1 VYSNHEEDGK
11 MSLTIGETIQQL
23 HRALRDY
30 IEATYH
36 VSHPTLVAQRRQLL
50 EEPGVIHQRPYLEST
65 PRYKTGEAFRDL
77 GIDAAALDVF
87 SAVSKAEGDLDLLIH
102 DPPYEHQAIST
113 KLSLVDGR
121 SLVVMTGTGSGKT
134 ECFLLPILGKLAR
147 EARSKGPEFG
157 ATPAVRAMVLYPM
170 NALVND
176 QLGRLRLLFGDT
188 RILAKFMDWSGRP
201 ARFARYTSRTL
212 YPGVR
217 DEAKDK
223 DRLVP
228 IGKYYV
234 GNLELARGPA
244 SPQQAAAEA
253 LVRELKKRGKW
264 PAKPDLIGW
273 YGKKGTRWQDA
284 KSGEFKRCV
293 TLPGDPELVT
303 RHEVQEAPPDVL
315 VTNYSML
322 EYMLM
327 RPLERPIFDQT
338 RDWLRANPEER
349 FLLVIDEAHLYR
361 GAAGAEVAL
370 LIRRLRMR
378 LGIPEERLQVICTSA
393 SFKDPDYAVQFG
405 SQLTGKDPAD
415 FSKVQGDLLLRSGAA
430 KGSPQDAGALDA
442 IDLGAFYESE
452 TDETRLAQISLF
464 LEYRNIKR
472 PWQLQRALYDALVSF
487 APMTRL
493 INFTMTEARPV
504 DELSKELFDEVPPD
518 VAARA
523 VTNLIAI
530 GSVARRDP
538 TEPGLLPCRV
548 HAFYRGLAGLWVCMN
563 PQCASLPAAERGGP
577 AGKLFSQPRDTCDCG
592 ARVLEL
598 FTCRNCGTA
607 YGRAYTNNVDD
618 PDFLW
623 SEPGG
628 AFRTLSGQFD
638 ELAPIDLL
646 LEKPVFNKA
655 VEPAEYDLV
664 TGRLNP
670 PKLGPR
676 NRQVYLRVGR
686 SGPPDTEDEPRSAKP
701 GEFRPCAVCGGSAP
715 FGRSSVQDHQTK
727 GDQPFQALI
736 AKQIQVQ
743 PPSPVQATR
752 LAPLRGRK
760 VLIFSDSRQTAA
772 RLAPNIQAYSTQD
785 ALRPL
790 IVSGY
795 ARLAGVPTIGNSLSL
810 EDLYPGVLIAA
821 RAMGVR
827 LRPEL
832 KVGESFQDE
841 NLVEN
846 NGALTR
852 DTDLTRLRASAP
864 PEALLRAITKSL
876 ADRYYGLESLA
887 LASII
892 ERPGHSSKIH
902 AWPNVTGYA
911 QSQEE
916 KVALARAWLRCWN
929 RPGFWLS
936 RMPPAWWQRDI
947 QPRSGKFTEMHRLL
961 RDKPARSLFEKEWV
975 PRLLGLFTEQT
986 APGKFRLKGVELS
999 LAIGG
1004 AWAYCQ
1010 SCRTAQRPFPGLKTC
1025 ANCGQDTAV
1034 LIDPDTDPVFIARK
1048 GYYRT
1053 STIDALRTPPTVP
1066 MALIAAEHT
1075 AQLNTAQA
1083 EDVFS
1088 KTEEHEL
1095 LFQDVDLGPD
1105 DTGRER
1111 PAIDVLSCTTTMEVG
1126 IDIGTLSGVS
1136 LRNMPPARANY
1147 QQRAGR
1153 AGRRGN
1159 AVATVTAFGSADSHD
1174 EHYFTHPDQMIRGA
1188 VDDPTLTLDNPE
1200 IARRHVT
1207 AYLLQRYHQ
1216 AKLPKIRPED
1226 QPHLFAV
1233 LGTVSDFKDPSK
1245 VLNRVDLKQW
1255 LRSNETV
1262 LKGDVAAW
1270 LPKEMATADRQQLLD
1285 ALIEGTLQPID
1296 DAIEYDSG
1304 ASAITGSAGNAS
1316 AVKGDQ
1322 GGSTSLETREEEGEE
1337 RPSYDPASE
1346 NLLDRLLYK
1355 GVLPRYAFP
1364 TDVATFYVFDRDRST
1379 GYRPAFRFTPSRGL
1393 PIALSE
1399 YAPGK
1404 EVWIG
1409 SKLWTSG
1416 AIYSPMRSDRHR
1428 AWRARRFYY
1437 ECRNCRYARTTSLE
1451 EGSRGE
1457 TKDCEAC
1464 GGVGTFGP
1472 ARYWLRPPGF
1482 AHPVSKEEG
1491 TSPDDQPARSYA
1503 TRAKLTM
1510 HTPPDE
1516 AQWTRLNDH
1525 IRVYYTRQH
1534 LLVTNRGPRE
1544 EGYTY
1549 CMECGLI
1556 EPTALPKGVV
1566 GAAHRKPYPN
1576 HGDENCPGG
1585 RLTKGL
1591 VLGTDFIS
1599 DVLLVSVSVNPPL
1612 TLVPTLL
1619 ATDVALRTISV
1630 ALTKAACAR
1639 LELDANELQ
1648 AEYRP
1653 ALTAAG
1659 REGREAEIY
1668 LYDTLPGGAGFARR
1682 AGQLGLTVFEDAL
1695 RVLAECPENC
1705 DRSCYRCLRSY
1716 RNKFEHDLLDRHLGA
1731 SLLRFLIHGNYP
1743 TSDSSRLAAS
1753 ADLLFEDLH
1762 RQNLEG
1768 LTIERNHPVTLP
1780 GFGTVI
1786 VPIYVRGTDGSEYII
1801 GLHGPLTPDDPPDPV
1816 LRDIKESCPSIH
1828 VYLQDEMVIRRNLP
1842 AATSHLI
1849 SQIGAHSGQSVH
1861 SFRPESSTRS
1871 G

>member
-1 VYSNHEEDGK
+1 
-11 MSLTIGETIQQL
+11 MALTIGETIQQL
-23 HRALRDY
+23 QRALADY

-36 VSHPTLVAQRRQLL
+36 VSHPILVAQRRRLL
-50 EEPGVIHQRPYLEST
+50 DESGVIHQRPYLEST
-65 PRYKTGEAFRDL
+65 PRYKTGVAFRDL
-77 GIDAAALDVF
+77 GLDTAALDVF
-87 SAVSKAEGDLDLLIH
+87 SAVSKAEDDLDLLIH
-102 DPPYEHQAIST
+102 DPPYGHQAEST
-113 KLSLVDGR
+113 KLLLVEGR

-134 ECFLLPILGKLAR
+134 ECFLLPILGKLAI
-147 EARSKGPEFG
+147 EARSKGAEFG

-176 QLGRLRLLFGDT
+176 QLGRLRLLFGDP
-188 RILAKFMDWSGRP
+188 RIVEKFAEWSGRP

-217 DEAKDK
+217 EEDKDK

-234 GNLELARGPA
+234 RNLELAQEPV
-244 SPQQAAAEA
+244 SPRQAAAEA

-264 PAKPDLIGW
+264 PAKPDLISW
-273 YGKKGTRWQDA
+273 YGKKGTRWRDA
-284 KSGEFKRCV
+284 KRGEFKRCV
-293 TLPGDPELVT
+293 MLPGDPELVT

-378 LGIPEERLQVICTSA
+378 LGIPAERLQVICTSA
-393 SFKDPDYAVQFG
+393 SFRDPDYAVQFG

-415 FSKVQGDLLLRSGAA
+415 FRKVQGELLLRSGIA
-430 KGSPQDAGALDA
+430 KGTLQDARALDA
-442 IDLGAFYESE
+442 INLSAFYESDS
-452 TDETRLAQISLF
+452 DETRLAQMSVF
-464 LEYRNIKR
+464 LEYRKVER
-472 PWQLQRALYDALVSF
+472 PWQLQRALYCALLSF
-487 APMTRL
+487 APMARL
-493 INFTMTEARPV
+493 IDLTMTEAQPV
-504 DELSKELFDEVPPD
+504 AELAQELFDGVPPD
-518 VAARA
+518 IGARA
-523 VTNLIAI
+523 VTNLIAM
-530 GSVARRDP
+530 GSIARPDP
-538 TEPGLLPCRV
+538 TEPSLLPCRV
-548 HAFYRGLAGLWVCMN
+548 HSFFRGLAGLWVCMD
-563 PQCASLPAAERGGP
+563 PQCASLPPSERGGP
-577 AGKLFSQPRDTCDCG
+577 AGRLFSQPRDTCDCS

-607 YGRAYTNNVDD
+607 YGRAYTDNIDD

-628 AFRTLSGQFD
+628 AFLTHSGQFG

-646 LEKPVFNKA
+646 LEKPVFTEA
-655 VEPAEYDLV
+655 AEPAEYDLV

-676 NRQVYLRVGR
+676 NRQVYLRARR
-686 SGPPDTEDEPRSAKP
+686 SGPLDTEDEPRSAKP
-701 GEFRPCAVCGGSAP
+701 GEFRPCAVCGGSAA

-743 PPSPVQATR
+743 PPSPVPATR

-772 RLAPNIQAYSTQD
+772 RLAPNLQTYSTQD

-795 ARLAGVPTIGNSLSL
+795 ARLAGVPAIASLLSL
-810 EDLYPGVLIAA
+810 EDLYLGVLIAA
-821 RAMGVR
+821 KDMGVR

-841 NLVEN
+841 KLVEDAVR
-846 NGALTR
+846 NGVLTR
-852 DTDLTRLRASAP
+852 DIDLLGLLVRLRASAP
-864 PEALLRAITKSL
+864 PESLLRAITKPL

-887 LASII
+887 LASIV
-892 ERPGHSSKIH
+892 ERPEHSPKISVWPDIPGHARSE
-902 AWPNVTGYA
+902 
-911 QSQEE
+911 EE
-916 KVALARAWLRCWN
+916 KIALARAWLRCWN

-936 RMPPAWWQRDI
+936 RMPPAWWLRDV
-947 QPRSGKFTEMHRLL
+947 QPRSGKFMEMHRLL

-975 PRLLGLFTEQT
+975 PRLLGLFAEQT
-986 APGKFRLKGVELS
+986 APGKFRLKGNELS

-1010 SCRTAQRPFPGLKTC
+1010 SCRTAQRPFPGGRTC
-1025 ANCGQDTAV
+1025 VNCGQDTASP
-1034 LIDPDTDPVFIARK
+1034 IDPDTDPVFIARK
-1048 GYYRT
+1048 GYYRA

-1083 EDVFS
+1083 EEVFS
-1088 KTEEHEL
+1088 KAEEHEL
-1095 LFQDVDLGPD
+1095 LFQDVDLGPE

-1216 AKLPKIRPED
+1216 AKLPEIKPED

-1233 LGTVSDFKDPSK
+1233 LGTVSDFKDSKK
-1245 VLNRVDLKQW
+1245 VLNRVDLESW
-1255 LRSNETV
+1255 LRSNETA
-1262 LKGDVAAW
+1262 LKAEIASW
-1270 LPKEMATADRQQLLD
+1270 LPKEISSADRQELLNT
-1285 ALIEGTLQPID
+1285 LIEETLVPID
-1296 DAIEYDSG
+1296 NAIEYDS
-1304 ASAITGSAGNAS
+1304 NAS
-1316 AVKGDQ
+1316 INTDSASDASVVKGDDE
-1322 GGSTSLETREEEGEE
+1322 GSTSLEAPEEEGEE
-1337 RPSYDPASE
+1337 QPGRNPASE

-1364 TDVATFYVFDRDRST
+1364 TDVATFHVFDPDRST
-1379 GYRPAFRFTPSRGL
+1379 YYRPAFRFTPSQGL

-1416 AIYSPMRSDRHR
+1416 AIYSPMANDRYR
-1428 AWRARRFYY
+1428 AWLDRRLYY
-1437 ECRNCRYARTTSLE
+1437 ECSYCHYARTTSLL

-1464 GGVGTFGP
+1464 GQVGTFGP

-1516 AQWTRLNDH
+1516 AKWTRLNEH
-1525 IRVYYTRQH
+1525 IRVFYTRQH

-1549 CMECGLI
+1549 CTKCGLI

-1566 GAAHRKPYPN
+1566 GAAHRKPFPD
-1576 HGDENCPGG
+1576 HKDENCPGG
-1585 RLTKGL
+1585 GATKGI

-1599 DVLLVSVSVNPPL
+1599 DVLLVSINVELPL
-1612 TLVPTLL
+1612 TLVPGFL
-1619 ATDVALRTISV
+1619 ATDVALRTLSE
-1630 ALTKAACAR
+1630 ALTKAACSR
-1639 LELDANELQ
+1639 LELEAKELQ

-1653 ALTAAG
+1653 ALTPAG
-1659 REGREAEIY
+1659 RDGRESEIY
-1668 LYDTLPGGAGFARR
+1668 LYDTLPGGAGFAQRVGR
-1682 AGQLGLTVFEDAL
+1682 LGLIVFEDAL
-1695 RVLAECPENC
+1695 QLLEECPENC

-1716 RNKFEHDLLDRHLGA
+1716 KNKFEHDLLDRHLGA

-1743 TSDSSRLAAS
+1743 TLDSSRLAAS
-1753 ADLLFEDLH
+1753 TDLLFEDLR

-1768 LTIERNHPVTLP
+1768 IRVERNHPVTLP
-1780 GFGTVI
+1780 GFGTVT
-1786 VPIYVRGTDGSEYII
+1786 VPIYVRRADGSEYII

-1816 LRDIKESCPSIH
+1816 LRDIKEFCPSIP
-1828 VYLQDEMVIRRNLP
+1828 VYFYDEMVIRRNLP

-1849 SQIGAHSGQSVH
+1849 SQIG
-1861 SFRPESSTRS
+1861 
-1871 G
+1871 

>member
-1 VYSNHEEDGK
+1 
-11 MSLTIGETIQQL
+11 MALTIGETIQQL

-36 VSHPTLVAQRRQLL
+36 VSHPTLVAQRRRLL

-65 PRYKTGEAFRDL
+65 PRYKTGLAFREL
-77 GIDAAALDVF
+77 GLDPAVLDVF

-121 SLVVMTGTGSGKT
+121 SIVVMTGTGSGKT

-147 EARSKGPEFG
+147 EARTKGLQFG
-157 ATPAVRAMVLYPM
+157 STPAVRAMVLYPM

-176 QLGRLRLLFGDT
+176 QLGRLRLLFGDP
-188 RILAKFMDWSGRP
+188 RIVQKFMEWSGRP

-217 DEAKDK
+217 DEDKDK

-234 GNLELARGPA
+234 RNLELAQEQA
-244 SPQQAAAEA
+244 SPHQAAAEA
-253 LVRELKKRGKW
+253 LVSELKKRGKW

-273 YGKKGTRWQDA
+273 YGKKGARWRDR

-315 VTNYSML
+315 ITNYSML

-338 RDWLRANPEER
+338 RDWLHANPEEP

-378 LGIPEERLQVICTSA
+378 LGIPAERLQVICTSA
-393 SFKDPDYAVQFG
+393 SFRDPHYAVQFG
-405 SQLTGKDPAD
+405 SQLTGKEQAD
-415 FSKVQGDLLLRSGAA
+415 FRNVQGDLLLRSEAA
-430 KGSPQDAGALDA
+430 KGTPEDANALDS
-442 IDLGAFYESE
+442 INLGAFYESD
-452 TDETRLAQISLF
+452 TDESRLAHISPF
-464 LEYRNIKR
+464 LEYRNVEP

-487 APMTRL
+487 PPMARL
-493 INFTMTEARPV
+493 INLTMTEAHPV
-504 DELSKELFDEVPPD
+504 GELGQELFDGVSSN

-530 GSVARRDP
+530 GSVARRDA
-538 TEPGLLPCRV
+538 TEPSLLPCRV
-548 HAFYRGLAGLWVCMN
+548 HSFYRGLAGLWVCMDQ
-563 PQCASLPAAERGGP
+563 QCSSLPAAERGGP
-577 AGKLFSQPRDTCDCG
+577 TGKLFSQPRDTCDCG
-592 ARVLEL
+592 ARVLEF

-607 YGRAYTNNVDD
+607 YCRAYTNNVDD

-623 SEPGG
+623 PEPGG
-628 AFRTLSGQFD
+628 AFRTLTGQFD

-646 LEKPVFNKA
+646 LEKPVFIDA
-655 VEPAEYDLV
+655 VEPAEYDLI

-686 SGPPDTEDEPRSAKP
+686 SGPPDTEDEPRNAKP
-701 GEFRPCAVCGGSAP
+701 GEFRPCAVCGESAS

-743 PPSPVQATR
+743 PPSPVQATK

-772 RLAPNIQAYSTQD
+772 RLAPNLQTYSTQD

-790 IVSGY
+790 TVSGY
-795 ARLAGVPTIGNSLSL
+795 ARLAGAPIIANLLSL
-810 EDLYPGVLIAA
+810 EDLYLGVLIAA
-821 RAMGVR
+821 KDMGVR

-841 NLVEN
+841 NLVEEAVRT
-846 NGALTR
+846 GALTR
-852 DTDLTRLRASAP
+852 DTELLQLLVRLRGSAP
-864 PEALLRAITKSL
+864 PESLLRAITKSL
-876 ADRYYGLESLA
+876 SDRYYGLESLA

-892 ERPGHSSKIH
+892 ERPEHSLRVS
-902 AWPNVTGYA
+902 AWPDIPGYA
-911 QSQEE
+911 ESQEG
-916 KVALARAWLRCWN
+916 KVALTRAWLRCWS

-936 RMPPAWWQRDI
+936 RMPPAWWLRDV

-975 PRLLGLFTEQT
+975 PQLLGLFAEQT
-986 APGKFRLKGVELS
+986 APNKYRLKGGELS

-1004 AWAYCQ
+1004 AWSYCQ
-1010 SCRTAQRPFPGLKTC
+1010 SCRTAQRPFPGRTTC
-1025 ANCGQDTAV
+1025 VNCGQDTAV
-1034 LIDPDTDPVFIARK
+1034 PIDPDTDPVFTSRK
-1048 GYYRT
+1048 GYYRA

-1083 EDVFS
+1083 EEVFS
-1088 KTEEHEL
+1088 KAEEHEL
-1095 LFQDVDLGPD
+1095 LFQDVNLGPE

-1126 IDIGTLSGVS
+1126 IDIGSLSGVS

-1147 QQRAGR
+1147 QQRSGR

-1188 VDDPTLTLDNPE
+1188 VDDPILTLDNPE

-1216 AKLPKIRPED
+1216 AKLPAIKPED

-1233 LGTVSDFKDPSK
+1233 LGTVSDFKDSKK
-1245 VLNRVDLKQW
+1245 VLNRVDLEQW
-1255 LRSNETV
+1255 LRSQETE
-1262 LKGDVAAW
+1262 LKKDIAAW
-1270 LPKEMATADRQQLLD
+1270 LPNEMDTTDRQKLLD
-1285 ALIEGTLQPID
+1285 ALIEGTLAPID
-1296 DAIEYDSG
+1296 DAIEYESN
-1304 ASAITGSAGNAS
+1304 ASANTGSAGKIS
-1316 AVKGDQ
+1316 ATKGDDE
-1322 GGSTSLETREEEGEE
+1322 GTTNLEAPDEEGEE
-1337 RPSYDPASE
+1337 KPGRDPASE

-1364 TDVATFYVFDRDRST
+1364 TDVATFHVFDPDRST
-1379 GYRPAFRFTPSRGL
+1379 YYRAAFRFTPSQGL

-1416 AIYSPMRSDRHR
+1416 AIYSPMRNDRFR
-1428 AWRARRFYY
+1428 AWIARRLYY
-1437 ECRNCRYARTTSLE
+1437 ECRYCHYARTTSLD

-1457 TKDCEAC
+1457 IKDCEAC

-1482 AHPVSKEEG
+1482 AHPISKEEG

-1510 HTPPDE
+1510 HTPQDG
-1516 AQWTRLNDH
+1516 AKWTRLNDR

-1549 CMECGLI
+1549 CTKCGLI

-1566 GAAHRKPYPN
+1566 GAAHRKPYPD
-1576 HGDENCPGG
+1576 HRDENCPGG
-1585 RLTKGL
+1585 GATKGL

-1599 DVLLVSVSVNPPL
+1599 DVLLISIGVDSPL
-1612 TLVPTLL
+1612 TLTPGLL
-1619 ATDVALRTISV
+1619 ATDVVLRTISE

-1639 LELDANELQ
+1639 LELEANELQ

-1668 LYDTLPGGAGFARR
+1668 LYDTLPGGAGFAQRV
-1682 AGQLGLTVFEDAL
+1682 GQLGLAVFEDAL
-1695 RVLAECPENC
+1695 RVLEECPENC

-1716 RNKFEHDLLDRHLGA
+1716 KNKFEHDLLDRQLGA
-1731 SLLRFLIHGNYP
+1731 SLMRFLIRGNYP
-1743 TSDSSRLAAS
+1743 TLDSGRLATS
-1753 ADLLFEDLH
+1753 TDLLFEDLR
-1762 RQNLEG
+1762 RQDLEG
-1768 LTIERNHPVTLP
+1768 LTIERNHQISLP
-1780 GFGTVI
+1780 GFGTVTI
-1786 VPIYVRGTDGSEYII
+1786 PIYVRRSDGSEYII
-1801 GLHGPLTPDDPPDPV
+1801 SLHGPLTPDDPPDQV
-1816 LRDIKESCPSIH
+1816 LREIKEFCPSIP
-1828 VYLQDEMVIRRNLP
+1828 VYLYDEMVVRRNLP

-1849 SQIGAHSGQSVH
+1849 SQIG
-1861 SFRPESSTRS
+1861 
-1871 G
+1871 

>member
-1 VYSNHEEDGK
+1 

-36 VSHPTLVAQRRQLL
+36 VSHPILVAQRRRLL

-65 PRYKTGEAFRDL
+65 PRYQTGAAFRDL
-77 GIDAAALDVF
+77 GLDAATLDVL
-87 SAVSKAEGDLDLLIH
+87 SAVSKAEGDLGLLIH
-102 DPPYEHQAIST
+102 DPPYQHQATST

-147 EARSKGPEFG
+147 EAKSKGQEFG

-176 QLGRLRLLFGDT
+176 QLGRLRLLFGDP
-188 RILAKFMDWSGRP
+188 RIVKRFMQWSGRP

-217 DEAKDK
+217 DEKKDK
-223 DRLVP
+223 DRLLP

-234 GNLELARGPA
+234 RNLELAQGA
-244 SPQQAAAEA
+244 TSPQQKAAEA

-273 YGKKGTRWQDA
+273 YGKKGSRWRDA
-284 KSGEFKRCV
+284 KSGDFKRCV

-303 RHEVQEAPPDVL
+303 RHEVHEAPPDIL

-327 RPLERPIFDQT
+327 RPLERPIFDDT

-378 LGIPEERLQVICTSA
+378 LGIPAERLQVICTSA
-393 SFKDPDYAVQFG
+393 SFKDPDYAVRFG
-405 SQLTGKDPAD
+405 AQLAGKDPAD
-415 FSKVQGDLLLRSGAA
+415 FRKVQGDLLLRSGAG
-430 KGSPQDAGALDA
+430 KGSPQDAAALDA
-442 IDLGAFYESE
+442 IDLRAFYES
-452 TDETRLAQISLF
+452 DSDDARLSHVASF
-464 LEYRNIKR
+464 LEYRNIDR

-487 APMTRL
+487 APMANL
-493 INFTMTEARPV
+493 INITMSEAQPV
-504 DELSKELFDEVPPD
+504 DALGEALFDGVAPD

-523 VTNLIAI
+523 VTNLIAL

-548 HAFYRGLAGLWVCMN
+548 HSFYRGLAGLWVCMD
-563 PQCASLPAAERGGP
+563 PQCASLPPDRRGGP
-577 AGKLFSQPRDTCDCG
+577 AGMLFSQPRDTCDCG

-598 FTCRNCGTA
+598 YTCRNCGTA
-607 YGRAYTNNVDD
+607 YGRAYTNDVDD
-618 PDFLW
+618 PNFLW

-646 LEKPVFNKA
+646 LEKPVFVES

-670 PKLGPR
+670 QQLGPR
-676 NRQVYLRVGR
+676 NRQVYLRAGR
-686 SGPPDTEDEPRSAKP
+686 SAPPDADDEPRNAAP
-701 GEFRPCAVCGGSAP
+701 GEFRPCAVCGESAA

-743 PPSPVQATR
+743 PPSPVQATP

-772 RLAPNIQAYSTQD
+772 RLAPNLQTYSTQD

-795 ARLAGVPTIGNSLSL
+795 ARLAGSAIIANLLSL
-810 EDLYPGVLIAA
+810 EDLYLGVLIAA
-821 RAMGVR
+821 KEMGVR

-841 NLVEN
+841 NVVEEAVR

-852 DTDLTRLRASAP
+852 DTDLLQLLVRLRGSAP
-864 PEALLRAITKSL
+864 PESLLRAITKSL

-887 LASII
+887 LASLV
-892 ERPGHSSKIH
+892 ERPEHAPKIH
-902 AWPNVTGYA
+902 ALPDVLGYA
-911 QSQEE
+911 QSQDE
-916 KVALARAWLRCWN
+916 KIALARAWLRCWS

-936 RMPPAWWQRDI
+936 RMPPAWWLRDV
-947 QPRSGKFTEMHRLL
+947 QPRSGKFKDMHRLL
-961 RDKPARSLFEKEWV
+961 RDKPARTIFDKEWV
-975 PRLLGLFTEQT
+975 PRLLGLFAEQT
-986 APGKFRLKGVELS
+986 APGKFRLKGGELS
-999 LAIGG
+999 LEIGG

-1010 SCRTAQRPFPGLKTC
+1010 SCRTAQRPFPGRTTC
-1025 ANCGQDTAV
+1025 VNCGQDTVAP
-1034 LIDPDTDPVFIARK
+1034 IDPDKDPVFVARK
-1048 GYYRT
+1048 GYYRA
-1053 STIDALRTPPTVP
+1053 STLDALRAPPTAP

-1083 EDVFS
+1083 DEVFS
-1088 KTEEHEL
+1088 KAEEHEL
-1095 LFQDVDLGPD
+1095 LFQDVDLGPE

-1216 AKLPKIRPED
+1216 AKLPEIEPEA

-1233 LGTVSDFKDPSK
+1233 LGTVQDFKNPKK
-1245 VLNRVDLKQW
+1245 VLNRPDLEEW
-1255 LRSNETV
+1255 LRSNEAA
-1262 LKGDVAAW
+1262 LKSDVAAW
-1270 LPKEMATADRQQLLD
+1270 LPSEIGAADRQQLLD
-1285 ALIEGTLQPID
+1285 ALVEGTLQPID
-1296 DAIEYDSG
+1296 EAIEYDP
-1304 ASAITGSAGNAS
+1304 GSARNA
-1316 AVKGDQ
+1316 
-1322 GGSTSLETREEEGEE
+1322 GGSAAEDSAAADGELDTSLEAPEEEGEE
-1337 RPSYDPASE
+1337 RPGRDPASE

-1364 TDVATFYVFDRDRST
+1364 TDVASFHVFDPDRST
-1379 GYRPAFRFTPSRGL
+1379 HYRPAFRFTPSQGL
-1393 PIALSE
+1393 PVALSQ

-1416 AIYSPMRSDRHR
+1416 AVYSPMRNDRYR
-1428 AWRARRFYY
+1428 AWLARRFYY
-1437 ECRNCRYARTTSLE
+1437 ECRYCHYARTATLD
-1451 EGSRGE
+1451 EGTRGE

-1472 ARYWLRPPGF
+1472 ARHWLRPPGF

-1516 AQWTRLNDH
+1516 SKWTRLNDY
-1525 IRVYYTRQH
+1525 IRVHYTRQH

-1549 CMECGLI
+1549 CTKCGLI

-1566 GAAHRKPYPN
+1566 GAAHRKPYP
-1576 HGDENCPGG
+1576 DPKDANCPGG
-1585 RLTKGL
+1585 GATKGL

-1599 DVLLVSVSVNPPL
+1599 DVLLVSVSVTSPL
-1612 TLVPTLL
+1612 TLMPSLL
-1619 ATDVALRTISV
+1619 ATDVALRTISE

-1639 LELDANELQ
+1639 LELEANELQ

-1659 REGREAEIY
+1659 RDGREAEIY
-1668 LYDTLPGGAGFARR
+1668 LYDTLPGGAGFAQRVGR
-1682 AGQLGLTVFEDAL
+1682 LGLAVFEDAL
-1695 RVLAECPENC
+1695 RVLEECPEGC

-1716 RNKFEHDLLDRHLGA
+1716 KNKFEHDLLDRHVGA
-1731 SLLRFLIHGNYP
+1731 SLLRFALRGTAP
-1743 TSDSSRLAAS
+1743 TLEASRLERS
-1753 ADLLFEDLH
+1753 TDLLFQDLERH
-1762 RQNLEG
+1762 GVDG
-1768 LTIERNHPVTLP
+1768 LTLERDKPLTVP
-1780 GFGTVI
+1780 GLTEV
-1786 VPIYVRGTDGSEYII
+1786 VAPILASKGPGRQFVI
-1801 GLHGPLTPDDPPDPV
+1801 GLHGPLTPDEPSDEA
-1816 LRDIKESCPSIH
+1816 LRDLKEFSATVPVIL
-1828 VYLQDEMVIRRNLP
+1828 VDELVVRRNLP
-1842 AATSHLI
+1842 SATAALLERM
-1849 SQIGAHSGQSVH
+1849 G
-1861 SFRPESSTRS
+1861 
-1871 G
+1871 

>member
-1 VYSNHEEDGK
+1 

-23 HRALRDY
+23 HHALRDY

-36 VSHPTLVAQRRQLL
+36 VSDPMLVAQRRRLL
-50 EEPGVIHQRPYLEST
+50 EELGVIHQRPYLEST
-65 PRYKTGEAFRDL
+65 PRYTTGAAFRDL
-77 GIDAAALDVF
+77 GLDPAALEVF
-87 SAVSKAEGDLDLLIH
+87 STASKAESDLGLLH
-102 DPPYEHQAIST
+102 DPPYQHQAIST

-121 SLVVMTGTGSGKT
+121 SLVVITGTGSGKT
-134 ECFLLPILGKLAR
+134 ECFLLPILGRLAR
-147 EARSKGPEFG
+147 EARTNGQEFG
-157 ATPAVRAMVLYPM
+157 STPAVRAMVLYPM

-176 QLGRLRLLFGDT
+176 QLGRLRLLFGNP
-188 RILAKFMDWSGRP
+188 RIVKKFMEWSGRP

-217 DEAKDK
+217 DEKKDQH
-223 DRLVP
+223 RLLP
-228 IGKYYV
+228 IRNYYV
-234 GNLELARGPA
+234 RNLELAQDSA
-244 SPQQAAAEA
+244 SPQQAAADA
-253 LVRELKKRGKW
+253 LVSELKRRGKW

-273 YGKKGTRWQDA
+273 YGQKGSRWRDA
-284 KSGEFKRCV
+284 KSGDFKRCV

-303 RHEVQEAPPDVL
+303 RHEVHAAPPDIL

-327 RPLERPIFDQT
+327 RPLERPIFDHT
-338 RDWLRANPEER
+338 RDWLQANPEER

-378 LGIPEERLQVICTSA
+378 LDIPADRIQVICTSA
-393 SFKDPDYAVQFG
+393 SFKDPDHAVRFG
-405 SQLTGKDPAD
+405 AQLTGKDPAD
-415 FSKVQGDLLLRSGAA
+415 FRIVQGDLLLRSGAG
-430 KGSPQDAGALDA
+430 KGTHEDAAALDA
-442 IDLGAFYESE
+442 LDLPAFYESGS
-452 TDETRLAQISLF
+452 DDARLSQITPF
-464 LEYRNIKR
+464 LEYRGVER
-472 PWQLQRALYDALVSF
+472 PWQQLQRALYDALVSF
-487 APMTRL
+487 APMANL
-493 INFTMTEARPV
+493 INITMSEAQPV
-504 DELSKELFDEVPPD
+504 DALGEMLFDGVPPD

-523 VTNLIAI
+523 VTNLIAL

-548 HAFYRGLAGLWVCMN
+548 HSFYRGLAGLWVCMD
-563 PQCASLPAAERGGP
+563 PQCASLPSEQRGGP
-577 AGKLFSQPRDTCDCG
+577 AGMLFSQPRDTCDCG

-598 FTCRNCGTA
+598 YTCRNCGTA
-607 YGRAYTNNVDD
+607 YGRAYTSDVND
-618 PDFLW
+618 PNFLW

-646 LEKPVFNKA
+646 LEKPVFHES

-670 PKLGPR
+670 QQLGPR
-676 NRQVYLRVGR
+676 NRQVYLRAGR
-686 SGPPDTEDEPRSAKP
+686 SAPPDADDEPRNAAP
-701 GEFRPCAVCGGSAP
+701 GEFRPCAVCGESAA

-743 PPSPVQATR
+743 PPSPVQSSR

-772 RLAPNIQAYSTQD
+772 RLAPNLQTYSTQD

-795 ARLAGVPTIGNSLSL
+795 ARLASSATLANLLSL
-810 EDLYPGVLIAA
+810 EDLYLGVLIAA
-821 RAMGVR
+821 KEMGVR

-841 NLVEN
+841 NVVEEAVR
-846 NGALTR
+846 NGALNR
-852 DTDLTRLRASAP
+852 DMDLLQLLVQLRSSAP
-864 PEALLRAITKSL
+864 PESLLRAITKSL

-887 LASII
+887 LASLI
-892 ERPGHSSKIH
+892 ERPAHAPKIH
-902 AWPNVTGYA
+902 GFPDVPGYA
-911 QSQEE
+911 QSQDE
-916 KVALARAWLRCWN
+916 KIALARAWLRCWK

-936 RMPPAWWQRDI
+936 RMPPAWWLQDV
-947 QPRSGKFTEMHRLL
+947 QPGSGKFKDMHRLL
-961 RDKPARSLFEKEWV
+961 RDKPARTLFDKEWV
-975 PRLLGLFTEQT
+975 PRLLGLFAEQT
-986 APGKFRLKGVELS
+986 APRKFRLKGGELS
-999 LAIGG
+999 LEIGG

-1010 SCRTAQRPFPGLKTC
+1010 SCRTAQRPFPGRATC
-1025 ANCGQDTAV
+1025 VNCGQDTAAP
-1034 LIDPDTDPVFIARK
+1034 IDPNEDPVFVARK
-1048 GYYRT
+1048 GYYRA
-1053 STIDALRTPPTVP
+1053 STIKALRTPPIAP

-1083 EDVFS
+1083 DEVFS
-1088 KTEEHEL
+1088 KAEEHEL

-1111 PAIDVLSCTTTMEVG
+1111 PAIDILSCTTTMEVG

-1188 VDDPTLTLDNPE
+1188 VDDPTLTLDNHE

-1207 AYLLQRYHQ
+1207 AFLLQRYYQ
-1216 AKLPKIRPED
+1216 AKLPEIEPEA

-1233 LGTVSDFKDPSK
+1233 LGTVLDFKNPKK
-1245 VLNRVDLKQW
+1245 VLNRLDLEGW
-1255 LRSNETV
+1255 LRSNAAG
-1262 LKGDVAAW
+1262 LKADVAAW
-1270 LPKEMATADRQQLLD
+1270 LPSEIAGPDRQQLLD
-1285 ALIEGTLQPID
+1285 ELVEGTLQPID
-1296 DAIEYDSG
+1296 EAIEYDPG
-1304 ASAITGSAGNAS
+1304 ATGNAS
-1316 AVKGDQ
+1316 TVTATALVAADGEVD
-1322 GGSTSLETREEEGEE
+1322 TSLEAPDEEGEE
-1337 RPSYDPASE
+1337 RPGRDPASE

-1364 TDVATFYVFDRDRST
+1364 TDVASFHVFDPEDRST
-1379 GYRPAFRFTPSRGL
+1379 YSRPAFRFTPSQSL
-1393 PIALSE
+1393 PVALSQ

-1409 SKLWTSG
+1409 GKLWTSG
-1416 AIYSPMRSDRHR
+1416 AVYSPMRNDRYR
-1428 AWRARRFYY
+1428 AWLTRRLYY
-1437 ECRNCRYARTTSLE
+1437 ECRYCHYARTTTLDD
-1451 EGSRGE
+1451 GTRGE

-1472 ARYWLRPPGF
+1472 ARPWLRPPGF
-1482 AHPVSKEEG
+1482 AHPVTKAEG

-1510 HTPPDE
+1510 YTPPDE
-1516 AQWTRLNDH
+1516 SKWTQLNDY
-1525 IRVYYTRQH
+1525 IRVHHTRQH

-1549 CMECGLI
+1549 CTKCGLI
-1556 EPTALPKGVV
+1556 EPTALLKGVV
-1566 GAAHRKPYPN
+1566 GAAHRKPYP
-1576 HGDENCPGG
+1576 DPRDTNCPGG
-1585 RLTKGL
+1585 GATKGL
-1591 VLGTDFIS
+1591 VLGTDLIS
-1599 DVLLVSVSVNPPL
+1599 DVLLVSMSVRPPL
-1612 TLVPTLL
+1612 TLTPGLL
-1619 ATDVALRTISV
+1619 ATEVALRTISE

-1639 LELDANELQ
+1639 LELEVNELQ

-1659 REGREAEIY
+1659 RDGREAEIY
-1668 LYDTLPGGAGFARR
+1668 LYDTLPGGAGFAPRV
-1682 AGQLGLTVFEDAL
+1682 GQLGLLVFEDAL
-1695 RVLAECPENC
+1695 RILEECPESC

-1716 RNKFEHDLLDRHLGA
+1716 KNKFEHDLLDRHVGA
-1731 SLLRFLIHGNYP
+1731 SLLRFVLRGTAP
-1743 TSDSSRLAAS
+1743 TLDAARLERS
-1753 ADLLFEDLH
+1753 TDLLFQDLERH
-1762 RQNLEG
+1762 GVDG
-1768 LTIERNHPVTLP
+1768 LTLERDKALSIP
-1780 GFGTVI
+1780 GLAEVA
-1786 VPIYVRGTDGSEYII
+1786 VPILASKGPGRQFVI
-1801 GLHGPLTPDDPPDPV
+1801 GLHGPLTPDEPSDEA
-1816 LRDIKESCPSIH
+1816 LRDLKEFSATVPVI
-1828 VYLQDEMVIRRNLP
+1828 LIDELVVRRNLP
-1842 AATSHLI
+1842 SASATLLERL
-1849 SQIGAHSGQSVH
+1849 G
-1861 SFRPESSTRS
+1861 
-1871 G
+1871 

>member
-1 VYSNHEEDGK
+1 
-11 MSLTIGETIQQL
+11 MSLTIGETSQQL
-23 HRALRDY
+23 HRALQDY

-36 VSHPTLVAQRRQLL
+36 VSHTNLVAQRRRLL
-50 EEPGVIHQRPYLEST
+50 EEAGVIHQRPYLEST
-65 PRYKTGEAFRDL
+65 PRYKTGVAFRDL
-77 GIDAAALDVF
+77 GLDEATLQVF
-87 SAVSKAEGDLDLLIH
+87 SAVSKAEGDLGVLIH
-102 DPPYEHQAIST
+102 DPPYQHQAIST
-113 KLSLVDGR
+113 RLSLVEGQ

-147 EARSKGPEFG
+147 EAKSKGQEFG
-157 ATPAVRAMVLYPM
+157 TASAVRAMVLYPM

-176 QLGRLRLLFGDT
+176 QLGRLRLLFGDP
-188 RILAKFMDWSGRP
+188 RIVKKFVDWSGRP

-217 DEAKDK
+217 DDKKDK
-223 DRLVP
+223 DRLLP
-228 IGKYYV
+228 IGTYYV
-234 GNLELARGPA
+234 RNLELAQGPA
-244 SPQQAAAEA
+244 SPQQAAADA
-253 LVRELKKRGKW
+253 LVRELKRRGKW
-264 PAKPDLIGW
+264 PAKPDLMGW
-273 YGKKGTRWQDA
+273 YGKRGSRWRDA
-284 KSGEFKRCV
+284 KTGDFKRCV
-293 TLPGDPELVT
+293 TLPGDPELLT
-303 RHEVQEAPPDVL
+303 RHEVHAAPPDIL

-327 RPLERPIFDQT
+327 RPLERPIFDRT
-338 RDWLRANPEER
+338 RDWLHANPEER

-378 LGIPEERLQVICTSA
+378 LGILADRLQIICTSA
-393 SFKDPDYAVQFG
+393 SFNDPDYALRFG
-405 SQLTGKDPAD
+405 AQLAGKEPGD
-415 FSKVQGDLLLRSGAA
+415 FAKVQGDLLLRPGAG
-430 KGSPQDAGALDA
+430 KGTEQDAAALDA
-442 IDLGAFYESE
+442 IDLRAFYEAVS
-452 TDETRLAQISLF
+452 TDARISQITSF
-464 LEYRNIKR
+464 LEYRNVER
-472 PWQLQRALYDALVSF
+472 PWELQRALYDALVSF
-487 APMTRL
+487 APMANL
-493 INFTMTEARPV
+493 INITMNEAQAV
-504 DELSKELFDEVPPD
+504 DALGVALFDGRVAPD

-523 VTNLIAI
+523 VTNLIAL
-530 GSVARRDP
+530 GSVARREP

-548 HAFYRGLAGLWVCMN
+548 HSFYRGLAGLWVCMD
-563 PQCASLPAAERGGP
+563 PQCASLPQEQRGGP
-577 AGKLFSQPRDTCDCG
+577 AGRLFSQPRDTCECG

-598 FTCRNCGTA
+598 YTCRNCGTA
-607 YGRAYTNNVDD
+607 YGRAYTNDVDD
-618 PDFLW
+618 PNFLW

-646 LEKPVFNKA
+646 LEKPVFDDA

-670 PKLGPR
+670 QQLGPR
-676 NRQVYLRVGR
+676 NRQVYLRAGR
-686 SGPPDTEDEPRSAKP
+686 SAPPDADDEPRNAAP
-701 GEFRPCAVCGGSAP
+701 GEFRPCAVCGESAA

-743 PPSPVQATR
+743 PPSPVPATP

-772 RLAPNIQAYSTQD
+772 RLAPNLQTYSTQD

-790 IVSGY
+790 IVTGY
-795 ARLAGVPTIGNSLSL
+795 ARLANAAAIASLLSL
-810 EDLYPGVLIAA
+810 EDLYLGVLIAA
-821 RAMGVR
+821 KEMGVR

-841 NLVEN
+841 NVVEEAVRS
-846 NGALTR
+846 GAVTR
-852 DTDLTRLRASAP
+852 DTDLLQLLVRLRGSAP
-864 PEALLRAITKSL
+864 PESLLRAITKSI

-887 LASII
+887 LASLI
-892 ERPGHSSKIH
+892 ERPEH
-902 AWPNVTGYA
+902 APKVHAFPDVPDYA
-911 QSQEE
+911 QSPHE
-916 KVALARAWLRCWN
+916 KIALARAWLRCWS

-936 RMPPAWWQRDI
+936 RMPPAWWLRDV
-947 QPRSGKFTEMHRLL
+947 QPRSGKFKDIHRIL
-961 RDKPARSLFEKEWV
+961 RDKPARALFDKEWV
-975 PRLLGLFTEQT
+975 PRLLKLFAEQT
-986 APGKFRLKGVELS
+986 APGKFRLKGGELS
-999 LAIGG
+999 LQIGG
-1004 AWAYCQ
+1004 TWAYCQ
-1010 SCRTAQRPFPGLKTC
+1010 ACRTAQRPFPGRTTC
-1025 ANCGQDTAV
+1025 VNCGQDTATP
-1034 LIDPDTDPVFIARK
+1034 IDPDKDPVFVARK
-1048 GYYRT
+1048 GYYRA
-1053 STIDALRTPPTVP
+1053 STIEALRVPPTPP

-1075 AQLNTAQA
+1075 AQLNMAQA
-1083 EDVFS
+1083 DEVFS
-1088 KTEEHEL
+1088 KAEENEL
-1095 LFQDVDLGPD
+1095 LFQDVDLGPE
-1105 DTGRER
+1105 DTGRDR

-1216 AKLPKIRPED
+1216 AKLPEIEPEA

-1233 LGTVSDFKDPSK
+1233 LGTVQDFKNPKK
-1245 VLNRVDLKQW
+1245 VLNRFDLGQW
-1255 LRSNETV
+1255 LRTTETE
-1262 LKGDVAAW
+1262 LKADVNAW
-1270 LPKEMATADRQQLLD
+1270 LPSEISAPDRQRLLD
-1285 ALIEGTLQPID
+1285 SLVEGTLQPID
-1296 DAIEYDSG
+1296 EAIEYDTG
-1304 ASAITGSAGNAS
+1304 AASSAGAPVT
-1316 AVKGDQ
+1316 AEPAKAEGEGD
-1322 GGSTSLETREEEGEE
+1322 SSLEAPDEEGEE
-1337 RPSYDPASE
+1337 RPGRDPASE

-1364 TDVATFYVFDRDRST
+1364 TDVASFHVFDQDRST
-1379 GYRPAFRFTPSRGL
+1379 YYRPSFRFTPSQGL
-1393 PIALSE
+1393 PVALSQ

-1416 AIYSPMRSDRHR
+1416 AVYSPMRNDRYR
-1428 AWRARRFYY
+1428 AWLTRRLYY
-1437 ECRNCRYARTTSLE
+1437 ECRYCHYAKTTTLE
-1451 EGSRGE
+1451 EGTRGE

-1516 AQWTRLNDH
+1516 SKWTRLNDY
-1525 IRVYYTRQH
+1525 IRVHYTRQH

-1549 CMECGLI
+1549 CTKCGLI

-1566 GAAHRKPYPN
+1566 GAAHRKPYP
-1576 HGDENCPGG
+1576 DPRDANCPGG
-1585 RLTKGL
+1585 SATKGL

-1599 DVLLVSVSVNPPL
+1599 DVLLVSIRVQSPL
-1612 TLVPTLL
+1612 TLIPSLL
-1619 ATDVALRTISV
+1619 PTDVVLRSV
-1630 ALTKAACAR
+1630 SEAITKAACAR
-1639 LELDANELQ
+1639 LELEAAELQ

-1659 REGREAEIY
+1659 REGLEAEIY
-1668 LYDTLPGGAGFARR
+1668 LYDTLPGGAGFAQRV
-1682 AGQLGLTVFEDAL
+1682 GQLGLTVFKEAL
-1695 RVLAECPENC
+1695 QVLEACPDNC

-1716 RNKFEHDLLDRHLGA
+1716 KNKFEHDLLDRHLGA
-1731 SLLRFLIHGNYP
+1731 SLLRYLLHGSYP
-1743 TSDSSRLAAS
+1743 TLDSNRLSAS
-1753 ADLLFEDLH
+1753 TNLLFEDLH
-1762 RQNLEG
+1762 RHHLDG
-1768 LTIERNHPVTLP
+1768 VAIERNHSMKIP
-1780 GFGTVI
+1780 GFGPVTA
-1786 VPIYVRGTDGSEYII
+1786 PIYVKRAAGPEFVI
-1801 GLHGPLTPDDPPDPV
+1801 GLHGPLTPGEPSDPE
-1816 LRDIKESCPSIH
+1816 LRELKEYCPSI
-1828 VYLQDEMVIRRNLP
+1828 VVLLCDELVVRRNLP
-1842 AATSHLI
+1842 AATSRLI
-1849 SQIGAHSGQSVH
+1849 EQIGHA
-1861 SFRPESSTRS
+1861 
-1871 G
+1871 